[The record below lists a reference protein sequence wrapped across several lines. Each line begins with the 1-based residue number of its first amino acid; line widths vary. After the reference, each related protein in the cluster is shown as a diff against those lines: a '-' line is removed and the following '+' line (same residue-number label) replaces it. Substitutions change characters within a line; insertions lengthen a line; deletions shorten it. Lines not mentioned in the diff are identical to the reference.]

1 MTGEQAKLMYRI
13 AKHFD
18 ARVSAEELFE
28 SNQFAVTI
36 FLSDVLV
43 IYTVPSATIGLELH
57 FDGEVTGVTDIA
69 YQSLLRF
76 NDLLDSLGTPVSYY
90 GHDEAIKPILK
101 QLGYKESDSS
111 PVASMW
117 RMFNIENFKNYNGL

>member
-1 MTGEQAKLMYRI
+1 MSTFFFLA
-13 AKHFD
+13 
-18 ARVSAEELFE
+18 
-28 SNQFAVTI
+28 I
-36 FLSDVLV
+36 FLSDALV

-76 NDLLDSLGTPVSYY
+76 NELLDNLGAPVSYC

-117 RMFNIENFKNYNGL
+117 RMFNIEKFKNYNGL

>member
-36 FLSDVLV
+36 FLSDALV

-76 NDLLDSLGTPVSYY
+76 NELLDSLGAPVSYC

-101 QLGYKESDSS
+101 QLGYKERIRITFRWRSDRSNGYRLS
-111 PVASMW
+111 KL
-117 RMFNIENFKNYNGL
+117 IEI